1 MGYRQLLQFDTDYPE
16 FVRGFEAGRIWSLLR
31 MVVKGDVD
39 GEELDG
45 LPFHAANTEM
55 VLRMLEALELV
66 DDWRAEFVDETWM
79 VLRQRES
86 STS

>member
-1 MGYRQLLQFDTDYPE
+1 MAYQLMLQYDTDYPE

-31 MVVKGDVD
+31 VVKQEVVPAD
-39 GEELDG
+39 EIDG
-45 LPFHAANTEM
+45 LPFHATNTEM
-55 VLRMLEALELV
+55 ILRMLEALDLV
-66 DDWRAEFVDETWM
+66 DEWHAEIVDETWM